1 MNTYY
6 YIEMDMMI
14 KIFILGLCSLA
25 VSCSS
30 YNNHKQKADE
40 SIRLAMQHEL
50 EGASLSEDVGVV
62 EALEFYKAQEPTDT
76 TMIMTATRLVA
87 GHYWWA
93 GEKAK
98 AYDILE
104 RYLEEYPNDNECR
117 YTLLNFLVLDS
128 DYKKMEEHLIKR
140 TKAKERPSSFKELHE
155 IAVVKFY
162 NDDTDGAIAIYEE
175 AFSQVMTAKDS
186 TLMWKLALPAYADI
200 LSSVGEQRR
209 AIEIRKRVLEHDRGN
224 NATDEALSYASLAWY
239 HLQLND
245 LSTAHHYIEL
255 AQATKDETFDNDLS
269 RAGYLQIV
277 KMILDY
283 AESSN
288 IDVKEWGL
296 FVNGLGDKAMV
307 AQKITDAKREANY
320 RLEEKNM
327 QITIQRQKEQML
339 FGGLTFVLL
348 LFIMGLLLWMRNR
361 KSKLVEKE
369 EEIDTLRKLL
379 SESSNVADDN
389 KDDRFFKKILLQ
401 QLGVI
406 RLATSNPTS
415 ANLALLKRMREI
427 SNQEVDV
434 DSLLNWN
441 DLYQTIDYIYDGFYT
456 SLIKRFGTTL
466 NEKEIQLCCLLKANF
481 STKEI
486 SVVTQQSVRTVYQRK
501 STIRQTLQMPEA
513 EDIAI
518 FMSKKL

>member
-1 MNTYY
+1 MSAN
-6 YIEMDMMI
+6 D
-14 KIFILGLCSLA
+14 
-25 VSCSS
+25 
-30 YNNHKQKADE
+30 
-40 SIRLAMQHEL
+40 SIRSFRKLHEL
-50 EGASLSEDVGVV
+50 
-62 EALEFYKAQEPTDT
+62 
-76 TMIMTATRLVA
+76 
-87 GHYWWA
+87 
-93 GEKAK
+93 
-98 AYDILE
+98 
-104 RYLEEYPNDNECR
+104 
-117 YTLLNFLVLDS
+117 
-128 DYKKMEEHLIKR
+128 
-140 TKAKERPSSFKELHE
+140 
-155 IAVVKFY
+155 AVVKFY
-162 NDDTDGAIAIYEE
+162 NGDTEGAIAYYDE
-175 AFSQVMTAKDS
+175 AFNHVQSAEDS
-186 TLMWKLALPAYADI
+186 TLMWSLALPAYSDI
-200 LSSVGEQRR
+200 LSSVGNQRG

-224 NATDEALSYASLAWY
+224 NPTEEALSYASLAWY

-245 LSTAHHYIEL
+245 IPTARRYVEL
-255 AQATKDETFDNDLS
+255 AQSTKDETFDNDLS
-269 RAGYLQIV
+269 RAGYLQVV
-277 KMILDY
+277 KLILDY
-283 AESSN
+283 AETSS

-307 AQKITDAKREANY
+307 AQKITDAKREANW

-327 QITIQRQKEQML
+327 QITIQRQKEQLLFLWMTFVML
-339 FGGLTFVLL
+339 FA
-348 LFIMGLLLWMRNR
+348 IMGLLVWLRNR

-379 SESSNVADDN
+379 SESSDDK

-441 DLYQTIDYIYDGFYT
+441 DLFQTIDYIYGGFYT
-456 SLIKRFGTTL
+456 SLIRRFGTTL

-513 EDIAI
+513 EDIAT
-518 FMSKKL
+518 FLSDK

>member
-1 MNTYY
+1 MSMKI
-6 YIEMDMMI
+6 YI
-14 KIFILGLCSLA
+14 LCLCSLFI
-25 VSCSS
+25 SCSA
-30 YNNHKQKADE
+30 YDNNKQKADE
-40 SIRLAMQHEL
+40 SIRLALQHEMD
-50 EGASLSEDVGVV
+50 GASLSEDAGVV
-62 EALEFYKAQEPTDT
+62 DALEFYKMQEPTDT
-76 TMIMTATRLVA
+76 ATIKMTTRLVA
-87 GHYWWA
+87 SYYWWA

-98 AYDILE
+98 AYEILE
-104 RYLEEYPNDNECR
+104 RYLAEYPDDDESR
-117 YTLLNFLVLDS
+117 YTLLNLLVLDS
-128 DYKKMEEHLIKR
+128 DYRRMEYHLIQR
-140 TKAKERPSSFKELHE
+140 MSADDSIRSFRKLHE
-155 IAVVKFY
+155 LAVVKFY
-162 NDDTDGAIAIYEE
+162 NGDTEGALAYYDE
-175 AFSQVMTAKDS
+175 AFNLVKDVEDS
-186 TLMWKLALPAYADI
+186 TLMWRLALPAYSDI
-200 LSSVGEQRR
+200 LSSAGNQRR

-224 NATDEALSYASLAWY
+224 NPTEEALSYASLAWY

-245 LSTAHHYIEL
+245 IPTARRYVEL
-255 AQATKDETFDNDLS
+255 AQSTKDETFDNDLS
-269 RAGYLQIV
+269 RAGYLQVV
-277 KMILDY
+277 KLILDY
-283 AESSN
+283 AETSS

-307 AQKITDAKREANY
+307 AQKITDAKREANW

-327 QITIQRQKEQML
+327 QITIQRQKEQLLFLWMTFVML
-339 FGGLTFVLL
+339 FA
-348 LFIMGLLLWMRNR
+348 IMGLLVWLRNR

-379 SESSNVADDN
+379 SESSDDK

-441 DLYQTIDYIYDGFYT
+441 DLFQTIDYIYGGFYT
-456 SLIKRFGTTL
+456 SLIRRFGTTL
-466 NEKEIQLCCLLKANF
+466 NEKEVQLCCLLKANF

-513 EDIAI
+513 EDIAT
-518 FMSKKL
+518 FLSDK

>member
-1 MNTYY
+1 MRMKI
-6 YIEMDMMI
+6 YI
-14 KIFILGLCSLA
+14 LCLCSLF
-25 VSCSS
+25 VSCSA
-30 YNNHKQKADE
+30 YDNNKQKADE
-40 SIRLAMQHEL
+40 SIRLALQHEMD
-50 EGASLSEDVGVV
+50 GVSLSEDAGVV
-62 EALEFYKAQEPTDT
+62 DALEFYKIQEPTDT
-76 TMIMTATRLVA
+76 AMVKTTIRLVA
-87 GHYWWA
+87 SHYWWA

-98 AYDILE
+98 AYEILE
-104 RYLEEYPNDNECR
+104 RYLAEYPDDDESR

-128 DYKKMEEHLIKR
+128 DYKRMEYHLIQR
-140 TKAKERPSSFKELHE
+140 MSADDSIRSFRKLHE
-155 IAVVKFY
+155 LAVVKFY
-162 NDDTDGAIAIYEE
+162 NGDTDGAIAYYDE
-175 AFSQVMTAKDS
+175 AFNFVKDAEDS
-186 TLMWKLALPAYADI
+186 TLMWRLALPAYSNI
-200 LSSVGEQRR
+200 LSSAGNQRR

-224 NATDEALSYASLAWY
+224 NPTEEALSYASLAWY

-245 LSTAHHYIEL
+245 LSTARHYVEL
-255 AQATKDETFDNDLS
+255 AQVTKDEAFDNDLS
-269 RAGYLQIV
+269 RAGYLQVV
-277 KMILDY
+277 KLILDY
-283 AESSN
+283 AETSS

-307 AQKITDAKREANY
+307 AQKITDAKREANW

-327 QITIQRQKEQML
+327 QITIQSQKEQML
-339 FGGLTFVLL
+339 FLVLTFVMLL
-348 LFIMGLLLWMRNR
+348 SIMGLLLWLHNR

-369 EEIDTLRKLL
+369 EEIDALRKLL
-379 SESSNVADDN
+379 SESSYAADGN

-415 ANLALLKRMREI
+415 SNLALLKRMREI

-434 DSLLNWN
+434 DSILNWN

-456 SLIKRFGTTL
+456 SLVNRFGAML
-466 NEKEIQLCCLLKANF
+466 KEKEIRLCCLLKANF

-513 EDIAI
+513 EDIVTFLSTI
-518 FMSKKL
+518 

>member
-6 YIEMDMMI
+6 CIEMDMMI

-25 VSCSS
+25 VTCSS
-30 YNNHKQKADE
+30 HNNHKQKADE
-40 SIRLAMQHEL
+40 SIRLAMQHEM

-76 TMIMTATRLVA
+76 TMIMTATKLVA
-87 GHYWWA
+87 SHYWWA

-128 DYKKMEEHLIKR
+128 DYKKMEEQLIKR
-140 TKAKERPSSFKELHE
+140 TRAKATPSSFKELHE

-175 AFSQVMTAKDS
+175 AFSQVMTAEDS
-186 TLMWKLALPAYADI
+186 TLMWELALPAYADI
-200 LSSVGEQRR
+200 LSSAGNQRR

-224 NATDEALSYASLAWY
+224 NATEEALSYASLAWY

-245 LSTAHHYIEL
+245 LSTARHYIEL
-255 AQATKDETFDNDLS
+255 AQATKNETFDNDLS
-269 RAGYLQIV
+269 RAGYLHIV

-283 AESSN
+283 AESSD

-296 FVNGLGDKAMV
+296 FVNGLGDKAMI
-307 AQKITDAKREANY
+307 AQKITDAKREANW

-327 QITIQRQKEQML
+327 QITIQQQKEQML
-339 FGGLTFVLL
+339 FLVLTFVMLL
-348 LFIMGLLLWMRNR
+348 SIIGLLLYLRNR

-427 SNQEVDV
+427 SNQEVEV
-434 DSLLNWN
+434 ESLLNWN

-513 EDIAI
+513 EDIATYLSI
-518 FMSKKL
+518 

>member
-1 MNTYY
+1 MKI
-6 YIEMDMMI
+6 YI
-14 KIFILGLCSLA
+14 LCLCSLFI
-25 VSCSS
+25 SCSA
-30 YNNHKQKADE
+30 YDNNKQKADE
-40 SIRLAMQHEL
+40 SIRLALQHEMD
-50 EGASLSEDVGVV
+50 GASLSEDAGVV
-62 EALEFYKAQEPTDT
+62 DALEFYKMQEPTDT
-76 TMIMTATRLVA
+76 ATIKMTTRLVA
-87 GHYWWA
+87 SYYWWA

-98 AYDILE
+98 AYEILE
-104 RYLEEYPNDNECR
+104 RYLAEYPDDDESR
-117 YTLLNFLVLDS
+117 YTLLNLLVLDS
-128 DYKKMEEHLIKR
+128 DYRRMEYHLIQR
-140 TKAKERPSSFKELHE
+140 MSADDSIRSFRKLHE
-155 IAVVKFY
+155 LAVVKFY
-162 NDDTDGAIAIYEE
+162 NGDTEGALAYYDE
-175 AFSQVMTAKDS
+175 AFNLVKDAEDS
-186 TLMWKLALPAYADI
+186 TLMWRLALPAYSDI
-200 LSSVGEQRR
+200 LSSAGNQRR

-224 NATDEALSYASLAWY
+224 NPTEEALSYASLAWY

-245 LSTAHHYIEL
+245 IPTARRYVEL
-255 AQATKDETFDNDLS
+255 AQSTKDETFDNDLS
-269 RAGYLQIV
+269 RAGYLQVV
-277 KMILDY
+277 KLILDY
-283 AESSN
+283 AETSS

-307 AQKITDAKREANY
+307 AQKITDAKREANW

-327 QITIQRQKEQML
+327 QITIQRQKEQLLFLWMTFVML
-339 FGGLTFVLL
+339 FA
-348 LFIMGLLLWMRNR
+348 IMGLLVWLRNR

-379 SESSNVADDN
+379 SESSDDK

-441 DLYQTIDYIYDGFYT
+441 DLFQTIDYIYGGFYT
-456 SLIKRFGTTL
+456 SLIRRFGTTL

-513 EDIAI
+513 EDIAT
-518 FMSKKL
+518 FLSDK

>member
-1 MNTYY
+1 MRMKI
-6 YIEMDMMI
+6 YI
-14 KIFILGLCSLA
+14 LCLSLLV

-30 YNNHKQKADE
+30 YNNDKQKADE
-40 SIRLAMQHEL
+40 SIRRALQHEM
-50 EGASLSEDVGVV
+50 EGASLSEDADIVT
-62 EALEFYKAQEPTDT
+62 ALEFYKRHEPTDT
-76 TMIMTATRLVA
+76 TTIRAATRLVA
-87 GHYWWA
+87 NHYWWV
-93 GEKAK
+93 GEKSK
-98 AYDILE
+98 AYEILE
-104 RYLEEYPNDNECR
+104 RYIEEHPDDDDSR

-128 DYKKMEEHLIKR
+128 DYNKMEYYLMQSMSADDSIR
-140 TKAKERPSSFKELHE
+140 SFRKLHE
-155 IAVVKFY
+155 LAVVKFY
-162 NDDTDGAIAIYEE
+162 NGDTDGAIALYQE
-175 AFSQVMTAKDS
+175 AFSLVKDAEDS
-186 TLMWKLALPAYADI
+186 TLMWKLALPAYSDI
-200 LSSVGEQRR
+200 LSSAGNQRR
-209 AIEIRKRVLEHDRGN
+209 AIEIRKKVLEHDRGDN
-224 NATDEALSYASLAWY
+224 PTEEALSYASLAWY
-239 HLQLND
+239 HLQLKD
-245 LSTAHHYIEL
+245 LATARHYVEL

-269 RAGYLQIV
+269 RAGYLQVV
-277 KMILDY
+277 KLLLDY
-283 AESSN
+283 AETSS

-307 AQKITDAKREANY
+307 AQKITDAKREANW

-339 FGGLTFVLL
+339 FLVLIFVMLL
-348 LFIMGLLLWMRNR
+348 SITGLLLWLRNR

-379 SESSNVADDN
+379 LESSDAADDN

-434 DSLLNWN
+434 DSILNWT

-456 SLIKRFGTTL
+456 SLVKRFGATL

-513 EDIAI
+513 EDIAT
-518 FMSKKL
+518 FLSMKLR

>member
-1 MNTYY
+1 MRMKI
-6 YIEMDMMI
+6 YI
-14 KIFILGLCSLA
+14 LCLCSLF
-25 VSCSS
+25 VSCSA
-30 YNNHKQKADE
+30 YDNNKQKADE
-40 SIRLAMQHEL
+40 SIRLALQHEMD
-50 EGASLSEDVGVV
+50 GVSLSEDAGVV
-62 EALEFYKAQEPTDT
+62 DALEFYKIQEPTDT
-76 TMIMTATRLVA
+76 AMVKTTIRLVA
-87 GHYWWA
+87 SHYWWA

-98 AYDILE
+98 AYEILE
-104 RYLEEYPNDNECR
+104 RYLAEYPDDDESR

-128 DYKKMEEHLIKR
+128 DYKRMEYHLIQR
-140 TKAKERPSSFKELHE
+140 MSADDSIRSFRKLHE
-155 IAVVKFY
+155 LAVVKFY
-162 NDDTDGAIAIYEE
+162 NGDTDGAIAYYDE
-175 AFSQVMTAKDS
+175 AFNFVKDAEDS
-186 TLMWKLALPAYADI
+186 TLMWRLALPAYSNI
-200 LSSVGEQRR
+200 LSSAGNQRR

-224 NATDEALSYASLAWY
+224 NPTEEALSYASLAWY

-245 LSTAHHYIEL
+245 LSTARHYVEL
-255 AQATKDETFDNDLS
+255 AQVTKDETFDNDLS
-269 RAGYLQIV
+269 RAGYLQVV
-277 KMILDY
+277 KLILDY
-283 AESSN
+283 AETSS

-307 AQKITDAKREANY
+307 AQKITDAKREANW

-327 QITIQRQKEQML
+327 QITIQSQKEQML
-339 FGGLTFVLL
+339 FLVLTFVMLL
-348 LFIMGLLLWMRNR
+348 SIMGLLLWLHNR

-369 EEIDTLRKLL
+369 EEIDALRKLL
-379 SESSNVADDN
+379 SESSDAADDN

-415 ANLALLKRMREI
+415 SNLALLKRMREI

-434 DSLLNWN
+434 DSILNWN

-456 SLIKRFGTTL
+456 SLVNRFGAML

-513 EDIAI
+513 EDIATFLSTI
-518 FMSKKL
+518 

>member
-1 MNTYY
+1 MKI
-6 YIEMDMMI
+6 YI
-14 KIFILGLCSLA
+14 LCLCSLFI
-25 VSCSS
+25 SCSA
-30 YNNHKQKADE
+30 YDNNKQKADE
-40 SIRLAMQHEL
+40 SIRLALQHEMD
-50 EGASLSEDVGVV
+50 GASLSEDAGVV
-62 EALEFYKAQEPTDT
+62 DALEFYKMQEPTDT
-76 TMIMTATRLVA
+76 ATIKMTTRLVA
-87 GHYWWA
+87 SYYWWA

-98 AYDILE
+98 AYEILE
-104 RYLEEYPNDNECR
+104 RYLAEYPDDDESR
-117 YTLLNFLVLDS
+117 YTLLNLLVLDS
-128 DYKKMEEHLIKR
+128 DYRRMEYHLIQR
-140 TKAKERPSSFKELHE
+140 MSADDSIRSFRKLHE
-155 IAVVKFY
+155 LAVVKFY
-162 NDDTDGAIAIYEE
+162 NGDTEGALAYYDE
-175 AFSQVMTAKDS
+175 AFNLVKDAEDS
-186 TLMWKLALPAYADI
+186 TLMWRLALPAYSDI
-200 LSSVGEQRR
+200 LSSAGNQRR

-224 NATDEALSYASLAWY
+224 NPTEEALSYASLAWY

-245 LSTAHHYIEL
+245 IPTARRYVEL
-255 AQATKDETFDNDLS
+255 AQSTKDETFDNDLS
-269 RAGYLQIV
+269 RAGYLQVV
-277 KMILDY
+277 KLILDY
-283 AESSN
+283 AETSS

-307 AQKITDAKREANY
+307 TQKITDAKREANW

-327 QITIQRQKEQML
+327 QITIQRQKEQLLFLWMTFVML
-339 FGGLTFVLL
+339 FA
-348 LFIMGLLLWMRNR
+348 IMGLLVWLRNR

-379 SESSNVADDN
+379 SESSDDK

-441 DLYQTIDYIYDGFYT
+441 DLFQTIDYIYGGFYT
-456 SLIKRFGTTL
+456 SLIRRFGTTL

-513 EDIAI
+513 EDIAT
-518 FMSKKL
+518 FLSDK

>member
-1 MNTYY
+1 MKI
-6 YIEMDMMI
+6 YI
-14 KIFILGLCSLA
+14 LCLCSLFI
-25 VSCSS
+25 SCSA
-30 YNNHKQKADE
+30 YDNNKQKADE
-40 SIRLAMQHEL
+40 SIRLALQHEMD
-50 EGASLSEDVGVV
+50 GASLSEDAGVV
-62 EALEFYKAQEPTDT
+62 DALEFYKMQEPTDT
-76 TMIMTATRLVA
+76 VTIKMTTRLVA
-87 GHYWWA
+87 SYYWWA

-98 AYDILE
+98 AYEILE
-104 RYLEEYPNDNECR
+104 RYLAEYPDDDESR
-117 YTLLNFLVLDS
+117 YTLLNLLVLDS
-128 DYKKMEEHLIKR
+128 DYRRMEYHLIQR
-140 TKAKERPSSFKELHE
+140 MSADDSIRSFRKLHE
-155 IAVVKFY
+155 LAVVKFY
-162 NDDTDGAIAIYEE
+162 NGDTEE
-175 AFSQVMTAKDS
+175 ALAYYDEAFNLVKDAEDS
-186 TLMWKLALPAYADI
+186 TLMWRLALPAYSDI
-200 LSSVGEQRR
+200 LSSAGNQRR

-224 NATDEALSYASLAWY
+224 NPTEEALSYASLAWY

-245 LSTAHHYIEL
+245 IPTARRYVEL
-255 AQATKDETFDNDLS
+255 AQSTKDETFDNDLS
-269 RAGYLQIV
+269 RAGYLQVV
-277 KMILDY
+277 KLILDY
-283 AESSN
+283 AETSS

-307 AQKITDAKREANY
+307 AQKITDAKREANW

-327 QITIQRQKEQML
+327 QITIQRQKEQLLFLWMTFVML
-339 FGGLTFVLL
+339 FA
-348 LFIMGLLLWMRNR
+348 IMGLLIWLRNR

-379 SESSNVADDN
+379 SESSDDK

-441 DLYQTIDYIYDGFYT
+441 DLFQTIDYIYGGFYT
-456 SLIKRFGTTL
+456 SLIRRFGTTL

-513 EDIAI
+513 EDIAT
-518 FMSKKL
+518 FLSDK

>member
-1 MNTYY
+1 MKI
-6 YIEMDMMI
+6 YI
-14 KIFILGLCSLA
+14 LCLCSLFI
-25 VSCSS
+25 SCSA
-30 YNNHKQKADE
+30 YDNNKQKADE
-40 SIRLAMQHEL
+40 SIRLALQHEMD
-50 EGASLSEDVGVV
+50 GASLSEDAGVV
-62 EALEFYKAQEPTDT
+62 DALEFYKMQEPTDT
-76 TMIMTATRLVA
+76 ATIKMTTRLVA
-87 GHYWWA
+87 SYYWWA

-98 AYDILE
+98 AYEILE
-104 RYLEEYPNDNECR
+104 RYLAEYPDDDESR
-117 YTLLNFLVLDS
+117 YTLLNLLVLDS
-128 DYKKMEEHLIKR
+128 DYRRMEYHLIQR
-140 TKAKERPSSFKELHE
+140 MSADDSIRSFRKLHE
-155 IAVVKFY
+155 LAVVKFY
-162 NDDTDGAIAIYEE
+162 NGDTEGALAYYDE
-175 AFSQVMTAKDS
+175 AFNLVKDAEDS
-186 TLMWKLALPAYADI
+186 TLMWRLALPAYSDI
-200 LSSVGEQRR
+200 LSSAGNQRR

-224 NATDEALSYASLAWY
+224 NPTEEALSYASLAWY

-245 LSTAHHYIEL
+245 IPTARRYVEL
-255 AQATKDETFDNDLS
+255 AQSTKDETFDNDLS
-269 RAGYLQIV
+269 RAGYLQVV
-277 KMILDY
+277 KLILDY
-283 AESSN
+283 AETSS

-307 AQKITDAKREANY
+307 AQKITDAKREANW

-327 QITIQRQKEQML
+327 QITIQRQKEQLLFLWMTFVML
-339 FGGLTFVLL
+339 FA
-348 LFIMGLLLWMRNR
+348 IMGLLIWLRNR

-379 SESSNVADDN
+379 SESSDDK

-441 DLYQTIDYIYDGFYT
+441 DLFQTIDYIYGGFYT
-456 SLIKRFGTTL
+456 SLIRRFGTTL

-513 EDIAI
+513 EDIAT
-518 FMSKKL
+518 FLSDK

>member
-1 MNTYY
+1 MSMKI
-6 YIEMDMMI
+6 YI
-14 KIFILGLCSLA
+14 LCLCSLFI
-25 VSCSS
+25 SCSA
-30 YNNHKQKADE
+30 YDNNKQKADE
-40 SIRLAMQHEL
+40 SIRLALQHEMD
-50 EGASLSEDVGVV
+50 GASLSEDAGVV
-62 EALEFYKAQEPTDT
+62 DALEFYKMQEPTDT
-76 TMIMTATRLVA
+76 ATIKMTTRLVA
-87 GHYWWA
+87 SYYWWA

-98 AYDILE
+98 AYEILE
-104 RYLEEYPNDNECR
+104 RYLAEYPDDDESR
-117 YTLLNFLVLDS
+117 YTLLNLLVLDS
-128 DYKKMEEHLIKR
+128 DYRRMEYHLIQR
-140 TKAKERPSSFKELHE
+140 MSADDSIRSFRKLHE
-155 IAVVKFY
+155 LAVVKFY
-162 NDDTDGAIAIYEE
+162 NGDTEGALAYYDE
-175 AFSQVMTAKDS
+175 AFNLVKDAEDS
-186 TLMWKLALPAYADI
+186 TLMWRLALPAYSDI
-200 LSSVGEQRR
+200 LSSAGNQRR
-209 AIEIRKRVLEHDRGN
+209 AIEIRKRVLEHDRCN
-224 NATDEALSYASLAWY
+224 NPTEEALSYASLAWY

-245 LSTAHHYIEL
+245 IPTARRYVEL
-255 AQATKDETFDNDLS
+255 AQSTKDETFDNDLS
-269 RAGYLQIV
+269 RAGYLQVV
-277 KMILDY
+277 KLILDY
-283 AESSN
+283 AETSS

-307 AQKITDAKREANY
+307 AQKITDAKCEANW

-327 QITIQRQKEQML
+327 QITIQRQKEQLLFLWMTFVML
-339 FGGLTFVLL
+339 FA
-348 LFIMGLLLWMRNR
+348 IMGLLVWLRNR

-379 SESSNVADDN
+379 SESSDDK

-406 RLATSNPTS
+406 RLATSNPTF

-441 DLYQTIDYIYDGFYT
+441 DLFQTIDYIYGGFYT
-456 SLIKRFGTTL
+456 SLIRRFGTTL

-513 EDIAI
+513 EDIAT
-518 FMSKKL
+518 FLSDK

>member
-140 TKAKERPSSFKELHE
+140 TKAKETPSSFKELHE

-175 AFSQVMTAKDS
+175 ALSQVMTAEDS

-209 AIEIRKRVLEHDRGN
+209 AIEIRKRVLEHDRRN

-245 LSTAHHYIEL
+245 LSTAHYYIEL

-307 AQKITDAKREANY
+307 AQKITDAKREANW

-327 QITIQRQKEQML
+327 QITIQRQKDQML
-339 FGGLTFVLL
+339 FGVLTFVLL

-379 SESSNVADDN
+379 SESSNVADNN

-415 ANLALLKRMREI
+415 ANLALLKRMRVI

-518 FMSKKL
+518 FLSIKL